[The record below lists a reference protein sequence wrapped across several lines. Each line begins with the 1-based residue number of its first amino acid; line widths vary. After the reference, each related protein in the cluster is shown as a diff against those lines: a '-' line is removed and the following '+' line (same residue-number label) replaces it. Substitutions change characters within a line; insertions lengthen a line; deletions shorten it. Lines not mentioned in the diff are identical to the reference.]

1 MGIRYCIEIAGGPA
15 GTSCFAYVDSPD
27 GLADIVLDH
36 LKVDAGKEMVFRNK
50 KDPYRIILCRIPQE
64 QREAFF
70 RAIDLLPAFMA
81 YDGRADY
88 EDYCRGFFTT
98 AYRYMVEK
106 EDAERILTR
115 RR

>member
-1 MGIRYCIEIAGGPA
+1 MGIRYCIEIQGGPA
-15 GTSCFAYVDSPD
+15 GTCCFAYVDSPD
-27 GLADIVLDH
+27 GLADILFRH
-36 LKVDAGKEMVFRNK
+36 LKVDAEKKMVFRNE
-50 KDPYRIILCRIPQE
+50 KDPYRIILCRIPRG

-70 RAIDLLPAFMA
+70 RAVDLLPAFMA
-81 YDGRADY
+81 YDGRGDY

-115 RR
+115 PQ

>member
-1 MGIRYCIEIAGGPA
+1 MKPGCCFEIADDLSA
-15 GTSCFAYVDSPD
+15 RYCFAYVDTTD
-27 GLADIVLDH
+27 GLADLLFRH
-36 LKVDAGKEMVFRNK
+36 LKVDAEKEMVFRDE
-50 KDPYRIILCRIPQE
+50 KDPYRIILCRIPRG

-70 RAIDLLPAFMA
+70 RAVDLLPAFMA
-81 YDGRADY
+81 YDGRGDY

-115 RR
+115 PQ